1 MEFFF
6 TGTTIESRFQHNK
19 GFDPEKM
26 CGANVFHDYGTDNES
41 RERSMGGAA
50 DFTKKNDDNPF
61 LTKNFEDD
69 TGKSKKR
76 VAFWLGDFL
85 NFAFSGL
92 FVLFNS
98 SFFFLILISFFTLTH
113 IPSLNYNEKSRRY
126 FAISDFLHYRQ
137 KRSNTEFCWKKGEQ
151 SLIKT

>member
-41 RERSMGGAA
+41 RDRSMGGAA

-61 LTKNFEDD
+61 LRKNFEDD
-69 TGKSKKR
+69 TEPEIELSCC
-76 VAFWLGDFL
+76 GDYPHRREYTINGHQECCESAATL
-85 NFAFSGL
+85 FSPLRHECCMDATIRDIG
-92 FVLFNS
+92 S
-98 SFFFLILISFFTLTH
+98 C
-113 IPSLNYNEKSRRY
+113 
-126 FAISDFLHYRQ
+126 A
-137 KRSNTEFCWKKGEQ
+137 G
-151 SLIKT
+151 